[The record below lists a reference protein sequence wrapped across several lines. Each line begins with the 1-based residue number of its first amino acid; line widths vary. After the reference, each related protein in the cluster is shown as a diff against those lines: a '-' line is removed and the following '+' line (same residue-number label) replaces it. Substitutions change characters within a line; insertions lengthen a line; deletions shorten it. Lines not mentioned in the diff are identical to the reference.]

1 MKQIIT
7 SEAKPI
13 KLWLDDIE
21 PGALQQ
27 AKNLVNLP
35 FTYKWVALMPDT
47 HQGYGMPIGGVLAT
61 KDVVIP
67 NAVGVDI
74 GCGIC
79 AVPTSLKSLTKKQLK
94 QILQKIRSQIPLGF
108 KHHSEPQVWEG
119 FEKAPQI
126 PIIQQELAKARYQ
139 LGTLGGGNHFM
150 EVQRGCDSQVWLM
163 LHSGSRNF
171 GLKIARQFHQK
182 ARKLCSQKKYK
193 LPSADLAYLP
203 LETKIAQDYLEAMN
217 FALEFAKASR
227 FAMLEKM
234 KNAVRDLFPQ
244 VEFGE
249 VINIHHNYAALEE
262 HYGNQ
267 VMVHRKGA
275 TSARRGQLGIIP
287 GSQGAKSY
295 IVYGKG
301 NPEAFMSCSHGAG
314 RTMSRRQAR
323 RQLSLATE
331 RKNLEEQ
338 GIIHSLKTKKDL
350 DEATSAYK
358 NISSVMQHQQDL
370 VDIAVE
376 LTPLGVIK
384 G

>member
-1 MKQIIT
+1 
-7 SEAKPI
+7 
-13 KLWLDDIE
+13 
-21 PGALQQ
+21 
-27 AKNLVNLP
+27 
-35 FTYKWVALMPDT
+35 
-47 HQGYGMPIGGVLAT
+47 MPIGGVLAT

-79 AVPTSLKSLTKKQLK
+79 AISTSLKSLTQKQIK

-108 KHHSEPQVWEG
+108 KHHFQPQIWQG
-119 FEKAPQI
+119 FENAPQI
-126 PIIQQELAKARYQ
+126 PIIQQELKKARFQ

-150 EVQRGCDSQVWLM
+150 ELQKGSDGQVWLM

-182 ARKLCSQKKYK
+182 AKQFCNQKNYK

-203 LETKIAQDYLEAMN
+203 LETKIAQDYLAAMN

-227 FAMLEKM
+227 FAMLDKM
-234 KNAVRDLFPQ
+234 KNAVRDLFTK

-262 HYGNQ
+262 HYGSK

-275 TSARRGQLGIIP
+275 ISARKGQLGIIP
-287 GSQGAKSY
+287 GSQGAQSY

-314 RTMSRRQAR
+314 RIMSRRQAR
-323 RQLSLATE
+323 KQLNLAEE
-331 RKNLEEQ
+331 RKNLQKQ
-338 GIIHSLKTKKDL
+338 GVIHSLNSPKDL

-358 NISSVMQHQQDL
+358 NIDQVMHNQQDL
-370 VDIAVE
+370 VDIYVE
-376 LTPLGVIK
+376 LAPMGVIK

>member
-27 AKNLVNLP
+27 AKNLANLP

-108 KHHSEPQVWEG
+108 KHHSQPQVWKG

-150 EVQRGCDSQVWLM
+150 EIQNGSDGKIWLM

-171 GLKIARQFHQK
+171 GLKIARQFLQK
-182 ARKLCSQKKYK
+182 AKKHCSQKNYK
-193 LPSADLAYLP
+193 LPTADLAYLP
-203 LETKIAQDYLEAMN
+203 LESKNAQDYLQAMN
-217 FALEFAKASR
+217 FALQFAKSSR

-234 KNAVRDLFPQ
+234 KNSVLNVIPN
-244 VEFGE
+244 VEFCK
-249 VINIHHNYAALEE
+249 VINIHHNYVSQEK
-262 HYGNQ
+262 HYRQQ

-275 TSARRGQLGIIP
+275 TSAHKDQLGIIP

-295 IVYGKG
+295 IVRGKG

-323 RQLSLATE
+323 KQLNLAEE
-331 RKNLEEQ
+331 RKKLQKQ
-338 GIIHSLKTKKDL
+338 GIIHSLKSPKDL

-358 NISSVMQHQQDL
+358 NIDQVMQDQQDL
-370 VDIAVE
+370 VDIVVE